1 MSTETFAFQAEI
13 NQLLSL
19 IINTFYS
26 NKDVFLRELIS
37 NSSDAI
43 DKAKYKTLSSGDGKL
58 QNYCIELTT
67 DEEAKTLTIGD
78 NGIGLT
84 RDDMINCLGT
94 IANSGTKQFM
104 EALQSGTD
112 MSMIGQFGVGFYS
125 AYLVADTVQVFSKHS
140 DSPHPLCWESK
151 AGGSFTITEMPD
163 YEDLNVGTK
172 IVLHMKEDC
181 MEYIKDNKIKEI
193 VKTHSEYITY
203 PINIWETKTITKEV
217 PDDSVDVDEV
227 TEFTEGGV
235 ETVEEDAKAPEQKMK
250 SVEEVVSEWKQLN
263 TQKPLWQMKPEDVSE
278 EEYGSFYK
286 SLTNDWDTH
295 LAVKHFSAEGQVEY
309 KSLLY
314 IPKRAPFDMFNKTS
328 MKKNNIK
335 LYVKRVFIM
344 DKFEELLPEW
354 LGFVSGVV
362 DSDDLPLNVS
372 REMLQQNKIL
382 KVIQKNLVKK
392 CIEMITDLVNDE
404 DETKYSK
411 FYEQFQQSIKL
422 GIHEDEKNRPKLI
435 KLLRFETLDNT
446 KPISLEDYVTSMKE
460 GQECIYFITGESRKA
475 VEKSPFVNGVKSKGF
490 DIIFMVDTI
499 DEYMVQQI
507 TTFDDKKLVD
517 ITKHNALF
525 TEKNED
531 YEEHLC
537 KRMKDILDLEK
548 VVVSSRLGTDPC
560 CLVSNE
566 YGWSANMERIMK
578 AQTLSTNK
586 SYGRVTK
593 KTLEINPN
601 HHMIQKLQDGVKN
614 STMTSDVV
622 KDVVQLMYDTAMVS
636 CGYSHEDPS
645 KFTDRIYKMIAL
657 GIGVECDDEETL
669 PVATEP
675 ASDVSGE
682 DVVDLT
688 TEDDMEKVD

>member
-278 EEYGSFYK
+278 EEYGSFY
-286 SLTNDWDTH
+286 
-295 LAVKHFSAEGQVEY
+295 
-309 KSLLY
+309 
-314 IPKRAPFDMFNKTS
+314 
-328 MKKNNIK
+328 
-335 LYVKRVFIM
+335 
-344 DKFEELLPEW
+344 
-354 LGFVSGVV
+354 
-362 DSDDLPLNVS
+362 
-372 REMLQQNKIL
+372 
-382 KVIQKNLVKK
+382 
-392 CIEMITDLVNDE
+392 
-404 DETKYSK
+404 
-411 FYEQFQQSIKL
+411 
-422 GIHEDEKNRPKLI
+422 
-435 KLLRFETLDNT
+435 
-446 KPISLEDYVTSMKE
+446 
-460 GQECIYFITGESRKA
+460 
-475 VEKSPFVNGVKSKGF
+475 
-490 DIIFMVDTI
+490 
-499 DEYMVQQI
+499 
-507 TTFDDKKLVD
+507 
-517 ITKHNALF
+517 
-525 TEKNED
+525 
-531 YEEHLC
+531 
-537 KRMKDILDLEK
+537 
-548 VVVSSRLGTDPC
+548 
-560 CLVSNE
+560 
-566 YGWSANMERIMK
+566 
-578 AQTLSTNK
+578 
-586 SYGRVTK
+586 
-593 KTLEINPN
+593 
-601 HHMIQKLQDGVKN
+601 
-614 STMTSDVV
+614 
-622 KDVVQLMYDTAMVS
+622 
-636 CGYSHEDPS
+636 
-645 KFTDRIYKMIAL
+645 
-657 GIGVECDDEETL
+657 
-669 PVATEP
+669 
-675 ASDVSGE
+675 
-682 DVVDLT
+682 
-688 TEDDMEKVD
+688 